1 MMEKG
6 IPKLSLHKSN
16 NTNNNKK
23 LEETLR
29 INFFR
34 PLETETNQRLV
45 TTRGTF
51 IKKKHQI
58 SVRTI
63 SFVVF

>member
-1 MMEKG
+1 MEKG

-23 LEETLR
+23 LAEAVR

-34 PLETETNQRLV
+34 PLETNQRLV

-51 IKKKHQI
+51 IKKEHQI
-58 SVRTI
+58 SVRTV